1 MSILTGPKIRQE
13 IAEGR
18 IKIDPFKDELVGP
31 NSVDLRIAPELFI
44 YSRVQLD
51 SKRDNPMDRCS
62 FPEHGVL
69 LQPGR
74 LYLSRTIEIIG
85 SDHFVPIVEGRS
97 SFGRLG
103 LHVHVTAGF
112 CDLGF
117 CGSITLELHCIERL
131 RIYPNVPICQVYF
144 LRPEGEK
151 QLYAGKYQ
159 GQVETTASRMWKE
172 IGE

>member
-1 MSILTGPKIRQE
+1 MILTGPKIRE
-13 IAEGR
+13 EVEAGR
-18 IKIDPFKDELVGP
+18 IRLDPYEPKLVGP
-31 NSVDLRIAPELFI
+31 NSVDLRIAPELFC
-44 YSRVQLD
+44 YQRVILD
-51 SKRDNPMDRCS
+51 AKRDNPIDRVP
-62 FPEHGVL
+62 FPEHGVVL
-69 LQPGR
+69 TPGR
-74 LYLSRTIEIIG
+74 LILSRTIETVG
-85 SDHFVPIVEGRS
+85 SEHYVPIVEGRS

-103 LHVHVTAGF
+103 LHIHVTAGF
-112 CDLGF
+112 GDLGWF
-117 CGSITLELHCIERL
+117 GTYTLELHAVEAL